1 MSSRRLSKLAEG
13 LSEIPDYNGDG
24 GYNYT
29 LRDITVLMHV
39 YSCTLTELLKFIVKV
54 AVMLENS
61 FKEVNTLTEQVKS
74 LKSVIDNYVSKRL
87 KQ

>member
-1 MSSRRLSKLAEG
+1 
-13 LSEIPDYNGDG
+13 
-24 GYNYT
+24 
-29 LRDITVLMHV
+29 
-39 YSCTLTELLKFIVKV
+39 
-54 AVMLENS
+54 MLENS